1 MAEPTDWKKTFVL
14 YIFKRD
20 IFDPLIRFLDTHESV
35 FTIFKANA
43 FDVPRVLRY
52 KRQIEYKMHY
62 EALQTKTRGLFHE
75 WSFYSVPPYIFPP
88 LIGHIFPPII
98 GLLTAVERLQN
109 AYLKRIESDAELP
122 PDQKGNVI
130 QTLGG
135 LIEQTKRLQAAI
147 EKSIT
152 WATDVNTGL
161 VVGDIVESMAVF
173 TGSSVW
179 EFFASGHAVE
189 TSALESVYMRNPV
202 DAECFIVESANGI
215 IHKGGLKRVYDI
227 CEIAQLTPTMRMMIL
242 VQATPLPQMRFHI
255 LRGSGGMDLIDA
267 CPCS

>member
-1 MAEPTDWKKTFVL
+1 MMADPTDWRKRFVKF
-14 YIFKRD
+14 IFKRD

-52 KRQIEYKMHY
+52 KRKIDYKMHY
-62 EALQTKTRGLFHE
+62 VALQTRTRGLFHE
-75 WSFYSVPPYIFPP
+75 WSLYSEPAYIFPP
-88 LIGHIFPPII
+88 LIG
-98 GLLTAVERLQN
+98 LLTAVARLQN
-109 AYLKRIESDAELP
+109 AYLKKIESDADLP
-122 PDQKGNVI
+122 PDQKLNVI

-152 WATDVNTGL
+152 WATDVNSL

-173 TGSSVW
+173 TGSSIW
-179 EFFASGHAVE
+179 EFFASGHAVKN
-189 TSALESVYMRNPV
+189 SVLERVYMSNPV
-202 DAECFIVESANGI
+202 DAESFIVESANGI
-215 IHKGGLKRVYDI
+215 IHKGGLQRVYEL
-227 CEIAQLTPTMRMMIL
+227 CEIAQLTPTMQMMIL
-242 VQATPLPQMRFHI
+242 AQATPLQQMRFHI

-267 CPCS
+267 HAVDNE